1 MRRLRKPSEAV
12 EGVRAPRVGKLACL
26 PVFLPLVG
34 RPVLVAGGS
43 DAAAWK
49 AELLA
54 AAGAEVHVCSPEPG
68 DAMRGLLEDA
78 AVDGRLVH
86 HARDWSPDSLA
97 GMAVAL
103 ADAEDEKEAER
114 FAAAAKA
121 AGVPCNV
128 IDRPDFCDFQFG
140 SIVNRSPVV
149 IGISTSGAAP
159 ILGQA
164 IRQRIET
171 LLPNALADW
180 AALAARI
187 RTGVMARL
195 PAGRRRRLFWEDFS
209 GQAFSGRPPVGGG
222 RDWEAV
228 VSRLALAGAMETGSV
243 TLVGA
248 GPGPAEHLTMKA
260 IRALQGADVVLYGEG
275 VSGEVLD
282 LARREARR
290 LLVAGVSGKGSPDRE
305 GVALAVQ
312 LAAQGRQVVRLV
324 PGDGSSEEAAAF
336 LDALHR
342 QGVASRL
349 VPGVGDAADGEAAG
363 VAVVSRRAT
372 GRE

>member
-1 MRRLRKPSEAV
+1 MRRLCKPSEGQ

-26 PVFLPLVG
+26 PVFLPLAG

-54 AAGAEVHVCSPEPG
+54 ATGAEVHVCSPEPG
-68 DAMRGLLEDA
+68 DAMRALLEDA
-78 AVDGRLVH
+78 DATVDGRLVH
-86 HARDWSPDSLA
+86 HARAWSPHSLA

-103 ADAEDEKEAER
+103 ADAEDEREAER

-128 IDRPDFCDFQFG
+128 IDRPVFCDFQFG

-149 IGISTSGAAP
+149 VGISTSGAAP

-187 RTGVMARL
+187 RSGVMARL
-195 PAGRRRRLFWEDFS
+195 PAGRRRRLFWEDFA
-209 GQAFSGRPPVGGG
+209 GQAFSGRPPENMAGGLDKLLG
-222 RDWEAV
+222 
-228 VSRLALAGAMETGSV
+228 RLAVDADGDTGSV
-243 TLVGA
+243 TLVA
-248 GPGPAEHLTMKA
+248 TGPGPAEHLTMKA
-260 IRALQGADVVLYGEG
+260 IRTLQGADVVLYGEG

-290 LLVAGVSGKGSPDRE
+290 MLVSGVSGEAAGPE
-305 GVALAVQ
+305 GAALAAQ

-324 PGDGSSEEAAAF
+324 PGDGNSPEVAVFRNAMRRS
-336 LDALHR
+336 
-342 QGVASRL
+342 GVAIRL
-349 VPGVGDAADGEAAG
+349 VPGVTSSIACGESDATQ
-363 VAVVSRRAT
+363 AVGYPLSL
-372 GRE
+372 